1 MSDTALVPRTDES
14 LKASLLVAYGL
25 YLLALVTGG
34 LGAVVGVIVVYVRR
48 ADARGTLWQSHCRN
62 LLWVFWIG
70 VAVSVLLLGIVV
82 QGAGSLAWSLFHTE
96 GNPPPEL
103 VGGLLALVPVLYLG
117 AVIFVIWYLY
127 RTVRGLVRALDSQ
140 PY

>member
-1 MSDTALVPRTDES
+1 MSEATLVPRTDEA

-25 YLLALVTGG
+25 YMLALVTGG
-34 LGAVVGVIVVYVRR
+34 LGAIAGVILVYIRR
-48 ADARGTLWQSHCRN
+48 ADARGTPWQSHCRN

-70 VAVSVLLLGIVV
+70 VAVSVLLLGVAL

-103 VGGLLALVPVLYLG
+103 VGGVLALVPLLYLG
-117 AVIFVIWYLY
+117 AVLFVVWYLY
-127 RTVRGLVRALDSQ
+127 RIVRGFIRALDSQ